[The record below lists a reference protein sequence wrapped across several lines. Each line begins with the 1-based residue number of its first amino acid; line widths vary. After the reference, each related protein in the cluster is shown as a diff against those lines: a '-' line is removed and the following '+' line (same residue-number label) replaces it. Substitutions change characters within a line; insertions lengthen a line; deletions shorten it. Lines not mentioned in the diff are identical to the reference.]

1 MENKIPVPD
10 VEQSAQRLT
19 LSAALNRIHVIVIF
33 TAIGLAGFLLTL
45 LALIALRSHAES
57 NLQLTARAIGY
68 TTEAALV
75 FNDPAA
81 ARDSLE
87 FIARRGDFAQAKI
100 LTPAGVIF
108 TEWLRPV
115 NSNWDKLGKII
126 GHVAFPEPVTIPVVH
141 SGSVIGTVWLAGNGS
156 SLIGFLLETVLSLLG
171 CLVLT
176 ALVALYFSRRMQKGI
191 VDALGHI
198 THVTHEVSANRS
210 FNLRVPSAP
219 IAELHTLSQDFNSLL
234 TELEAWENHI
244 RNENVSLTKKALHDG
259 LTGLHNR
266 AFFIDTLNQ
275 CFNPMRPALSL
286 ALLFI
291 DVDNFK
297 EINDSLGHAA
307 GDRVLMVIGERLAK
321 TLRKGDV
328 LARLGGD
335 EFAILLEPMISTAEA
350 VAFAERIVDIMKT
363 PVILL
368 NNKTLDVSLSI
379 GIALSPSQANSTK
392 EILEKADEAMYR
404 SKKISGS
411 CWHVSTGMPLS
422 AAMKD

>member
-1 MENKIPVPD
+1 MKNKIPVPD
-10 VEQSAQRLT
+10 VEQSGQRPT
-19 LSAALNRIHVIVIF
+19 LSAALNRIHVIVIL

-81 ARDSLE
+81 AHDSLE
-87 FIARRGDFAQAKI
+87 FIARRGDFTQAKI
-100 LTPAGVIF
+100 LTPAGATF
-108 TEWLRPV
+108 TEWQRPIH
-115 NSNWDKLGKII
+115 SNWDKLGQFV
-126 GHVAFPEPVTIPVVH
+126 GHVAFPEPVTVPVVH
-141 SGSVIGTVWLAGNGS
+141 SGSVIGTIWLEGNGS
-156 SLIGFLLETVLSLLG
+156 SLIGFLAETILSLLG
-171 CLVLT
+171 YLVLT

-219 IAELHTLSQDFNSLL
+219 IVELHTLSQDFNSLL
-234 TELEAWENHI
+234 TELEAWENHM

-275 CFNPMRPALSL
+275 CFNPVRAPLSL
-286 ALLFI
+286 AVLFI

-321 TLRKGDV
+321 TLRKSDV

-335 EFAILLEPMISTAEA
+335 EFAMLLEPMISTAEA

-379 GIALSPSQANSTK
+379 GIALSPSQANSAK

-404 SKKISGS
+404 SKRISGS
-411 CWHVSTGMPLS
+411 CWHVSSGMPLPV
-422 AAMKD
+422 AMKD

>member
-1 MENKIPVPD
+1 MKNKIPVPD
-10 VEQSAQRLT
+10 VEQSGQRPT
-19 LSAALNRIHVIVIF
+19 LSAALNRIHVIVIL

-75 FNDPAA
+75 FNDPSAA
-81 ARDSLE
+81 HDSLE
-87 FIARRGDFAQAKI
+87 FIARRGDFTQAKI
-100 LTPAGVIF
+100 LTQAGATF
-108 TEWLRPV
+108 TEWQRPIH
-115 NSNWDKLGKII
+115 SNWDKLGQFV
-126 GHVAFPEPVTIPVVH
+126 GHVAFPEPVTVPVVH
-141 SGSVIGTVWLAGNGS
+141 SGSVIGTIWLEGNGS
-156 SLIGFLLETVLSLLG
+156 SLIGFLAETILSLLG

-210 FNLRVPSAP
+210 FSLRVPSAP
-219 IAELHTLSQDFNSLL
+219 IVELHTLSQDFNSLL
-234 TELEAWENHI
+234 TELEAWENHM

-275 CFNPMRPALSL
+275 CFNPVRAPLSL
-286 ALLFI
+286 AVLFI

-335 EFAILLEPMISTAEA
+335 EFAMLLEPMISTAEA

-379 GIALSPSQANSTK
+379 GIALSPSQANSAK

-404 SKKISGS
+404 SKRISGS
-411 CWHVSTGMPLS
+411 CWHVSSGMPLPV
-422 AAMKD
+422 AMKH

>member
-10 VEQSAQRLT
+10 VEQPRQRKT
-19 LSAALNRIHVIVIF
+19 LGAALNRIHMIVIL
-33 TAIGLAGFLLTL
+33 TAIGLAGCLLTL

-57 NLQLTARAIGY
+57 NLQLTARAISY

-75 FNDPAA
+75 FNDASAA
-81 ARDSLE
+81 HDSLV
-87 FIARRGDFAQAKI
+87 FIADRGDFSQAKI
-100 LTPAGVIF
+100 LTPAGNTF
-108 TEWLRPV
+108 AEWQRPV
-115 NSNWDKLGKII
+115 KGNWDKLGQFV
-126 GHVAFPEPVTIPVVH
+126 GHLAFPEPVTLPVIH
-141 SGSVIGTVWLAGNGS
+141 SGSVIGTVWLTGNGT
-156 SLIGFLLETVLSLLG
+156 SLLGFLLETVLSLLG

-198 THVTHEVSANRS
+198 TRVTHEVSANRS

-219 IAELHTLSQDFNSLL
+219 ITELHTLSQDFNSLL
-234 TELEAWENHI
+234 TELETWENHMK
-244 RNENVSLTKKALHDG
+244 NENVSLTRKALHDG

-266 AFFIDTLNQ
+266 AYFIDTLNQ
-275 CFNPMRPALSL
+275 CFNPVRPPLSL

-297 EINDSLGHAA
+297 EINDTLGHAA
-307 GDRVLMVIGERLAK
+307 GDRVLIVIGERLAK
-321 TLRKGDV
+321 ILREGDV

-335 EFAILLEPMISTAEA
+335 EFAILLDPMVSTAESI
-350 VAFAERIVDIMKT
+350 AFAEHIVGMMKT

-368 NNKTLDVSLSI
+368 NDKTLDVSLSI
-379 GIALSPSQANSTK
+379 GIALSPSQANSAK
-392 EILEKADEAMYR
+392 ELLEKADEAMYR

-411 CWHVSTGMPLS
+411 CWHVSSGMPLN

>member
-10 VEQSAQRLT
+10 TEQQSPRTT
-19 LSAALNRIHVIVIF
+19 LSAALNRIHVIVIV

-57 NLQLTARAIGY
+57 NLELTARAIGY

-75 FNDPAA
+75 FNDPSAA
-81 ARDSLE
+81 HDSLE
-87 FIARRGDFAQAKI
+87 FIAKRGDFTQAKI
-100 LTPAGVIF
+100 LTPAGATF
-108 TEWLRPV
+108 TEWQRPI
-115 NSNWDKLGKII
+115 NSNWDKLGQFV
-126 GHVAFPEPVTIPVVH
+126 GHLAFPEPITTQVIH
-141 SGSVIGTVWLAGNGS
+141 SGSVIGTIWLAGNGT

-219 IAELHTLSQDFNSLL
+219 IVELHTLSQDFNSLL
-234 TELEAWENHI
+234 TELEAWENHM
-244 RNENVSLTKKALHDG
+244 RNENSSLTQKALHDG

-275 CFNPMRPALSL
+275 CFNPMRPPLSL

-297 EINDSLGHAA
+297 EINDTLGHAA

-321 TLRKGDV
+321 TLRQGDV

-335 EFAILLEPMISTAEA
+335 EFAILLDPMISTAEA

-379 GIALSPSQANSTK
+379 GIALSPSQANSAK
-392 EILEKADEAMYR
+392 ELLEKPTKRCIARKRYPA
-404 SKKISGS
+404 
-411 CWHVSTGMPLS
+411 VAGMFLLECRFLS
-422 AAMKD
+422 